1 MREPEL
7 FCLRQTDFFN
17 SAGTSGKK
25 RMSKKSEIT
34 NEISDAEVIA
44 RFQNGD
50 RHVFDILVERYSG
63 KAFQVAY
70 GVLGN
75 REDAEEVAQD
85 AFMRIHRALPSFRGD
100 SEFTTWM
107 YRIALNLARN
117 KYRWNKSR
125 GSQKNIS
132 MDAPIENA
140 ESDNGGVT
148 FDVPSLK
155 PQPDEQVAFDELGHN
170 ISAELEKLPDLYRE
184 ALVMR
189 NMDDMNYEQIATLL
203 GCKLGTIKSRIAR
216 ARDELRRRLKL

>member
-1 MREPEL
+1 
-7 FCLRQTDFFN
+7 
-17 SAGTSGKK
+17 
-25 RMSKKSEIT
+25 MSKTINSD
-34 NEISDAEVIA
+34 EISDADVID
-44 RFQNGD
+44 RFKNGD
-50 RHVFDILVERYSG
+50 RQAFDILVDRYAG

-85 AFMRIHRALPSFRGD
+85 AFLRIHRALPNFRGD

-140 ESDNGGVT
+140 DNDGGGVV
-148 FDVPSLK
+148 FEVPTTK
-155 PQPDEQVAFDELGHN
+155 PQPDQQVAFDELENN
-170 ISAELEKLPDLYRE
+170 ISTELEKLPDLYRE

-189 NMDDMNYEQIATLL
+189 NLDDMNYEQIATLL

-216 ARDELRRRLKL
+216 ARDELRRRLNL